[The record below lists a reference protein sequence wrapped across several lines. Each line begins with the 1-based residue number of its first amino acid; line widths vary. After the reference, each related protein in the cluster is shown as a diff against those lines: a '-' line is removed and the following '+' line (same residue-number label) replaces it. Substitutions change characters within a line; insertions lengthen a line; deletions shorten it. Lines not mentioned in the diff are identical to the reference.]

1 MKNTRKLLVSSMI
14 MILSC
19 CLLFAGTTFAWF
31 SDSVTSGNNIIT
43 AGNLDV
49 ELEYS
54 FTANADED
62 WIAVNKDTSILTKAD
77 KWEPGFTKV
86 VYFRIKNAGSLDFK
100 YSFNM
105 NIDETPGTNVAGDP
119 FYLSKS
125 LKFGSDFEDAEKL
138 DNRNAYVAQATRN
151 LNEKNVLVGQPTK
164 KLEAGKDTFGWL
176 VITMPTSVGN
186 EANAK
191 PGTEAPSIKVSFD
204 LFATQVNS
212 EEDSFGNDYDADAAV
227 YTVAEANKML
237 AENKDVTLVNCY
249 EPSSIIYIPTNYD
262 GTLTLINVEVASIQ
276 ESDAAATISLEENNS
291 VANIVILG
299 NVVVNA
305 TEEGMSAITGKNIN
319 IAGTGTLTAVAK
331 GLHAYGIGGDNTESI
346 NIKDVTIANV
356 EGGYAYGVGS
366 DTKYYKDAPEG
377 GAAIGSGY
385 NGATITLNNVTVIK
399 AIGGSK
405 AAAIGARYHVGVN
418 VNITDSEIKYA
429 EGGVSAAAIGGSRIS
444 GDATENGTNINIT
457 NSTINAL
464 GGVYGAGIG
473 SGYDTHCQA
482 KQPLCTINIAD
493 SIITAQGGQY
503 AAGVGTGYH
512 MAALAGEITNSE
524 VNATAGEA
532 FYKDS
537 YTMAMGVGFGVV
549 DPAREGQQTESS
561 IKYNDVEIK
570 LDDAHYGTSTSSNEG
585 LNSAIES
592 GKDTIILTAGTFIIP
607 DSAQGKTLHIIGSGE
622 KTVIATQDDGS
633 YEGCDY
639 SLDGAT
645 VTFENITINTDS
657 TTYTGYARLNA
668 TYINCT
674 INGTYTLYGDS
685 TFKNCTF
692 NVSGDVY
699 NIWTWGA
706 SNATFEDCTFN
717 TSGKSILLYGNTNT
731 KLTVNNCVFND
742 ANDYSDVN
750 NKAAIEVGSDWTTDT
765 KTIIATNCTVNGF
778 DITSKGIN
786 TGTTLWGNK
795 NSLSQERLHVVIDGV
810 ERY

>member
-31 SDSVTSGNNIIT
+31 SDSVTSSNNIIT

-54 FTANADED
+54 FTANEND
-62 WIAVNKDTSILTKAD
+62 WDAVNKDTSILTKAD

-151 LNEKNVLVGQPTK
+151 LNEKNVLVGQPAK

-237 AENKDVTLVNCY
+237 AENKDVTLVNCN

-276 ESDAAATISLEENNS
+276 EFDAPATISLEENNS

-331 GLHAYGIGGDNTESI
+331 GIAAFGIGGMNTETI
-346 NIKDVTIANV
+346 NIKDVTIAYV
-356 EGGYAYGVGS
+356 EGGYAHGVGS

-385 NGATITLNNVTVIK
+385 NGATITLNNVTVIE

-429 EGGVSAAAIGGSRIS
+429 EGGVSAAAIGGSRVSS
-444 GDATENGTNINIT
+444 GATENGTTINIK
-457 NSTINAL
+457 NSTINAV
-464 GGVYGAGIG
+464 GGAYGAGIG

-482 KQPLCTINIAD
+482 TQPLCTINIAD

-503 AAGVGTGYH
+503 AAGIGTGYH
-512 MAALAGEITNSE
+512 NAALSGKIVDSV

-549 DPAREGQQTESS
+549 DPAREGQQAESS
-561 IKYNDVEIK
+561 IEYNGVVITLK
-570 LDDAHYGTSTSSNEG
+570 NAHYGTSTSSNEG

-592 GKDTIILTAGTFIIP
+592 GKDTIILTEGTFIIP
-607 DSAQGKTLHIIGSGE
+607 DSAQGKKLHIIGSGE
-622 KTVIATQDDGS
+622 KTVVEVQDDGS
-633 YEGCDY
+633 NEDCDY

-645 VTFENITINTDS
+645 VVFENLTIKTPA
-657 TTYTGYARLNA
+657 YKKIGYARLNA
-668 TYINCT
+668 KYINCT
-674 INGTYTLYGDS
+674 IDGTYSLNGDS
-685 TFKNCTF
+685 IFENCTF

-706 SNATFEDCTFN
+706 SNATFNNCTFNSDGKALLLYGGANTKLTINDCTFN
-717 TSGKSILLYGNTNT
+717 DNGG
-731 KLTVNNCVFND
+731 LTD
-742 ANDYSDVN
+742 K
-750 NKAAIEVGSDWTTDT
+750 KAAIEIGNDYGTSYTLIVNNTV
-765 KTIIATNCTVNGF
+765 VNGYEIN
-778 DITSKGIN
+778 DKGIN
-786 TGTTLWGNK
+786 TGTTLWANK
-795 NSLSQERLHVVIDGV
+795 NSMGTDKLNVVVDGV
-810 ERY
+810 DVY